1 MNLNE
6 VAPPTKKHERMVKHI
21 KKSYKK
27 DGKLTDDEKSIA
39 YATAWKNYNKK
50 ESFEIDKAA
59 HKAAQK
65 KTKMRNLAKGN
76 TNPNEKAAA
85 EKKAGGPKLIGEG
98 GMARQVKHSKSRSTA
113 VLTAN
118 RGDKSG
124 KENKARNKELGKKI
138 RSMGYGY
145 KKVKGE
151 YPEKDEKTGKKK
163 TVSEPSMA
171 VNAPK
176 KKFKKFK
183 KQMKRLGKEYNQD
196 AVITKKGKD
205 KATLHPTTKRGRKT
219 STGVS
224 RIGSKLGQVR
234 PGKTGEYGHTKV
246 GKKTYTYE
254 ATTLPRKNGQ
264 TMYVTFLWRGKYMSL
279 QMFFP
284 ELKVPSKKEVQ
295 DALVKVYPGARCTG
309 YDVVLRDPTKPIL
322 QLPEDTAP
330 MPSNGSKTPGVD
342 DVQAKQLEVQKKGR
356 EDQDLKS
363 KEKRVMRLKRQVLLK
378 KLMAVRAGAGAD
390 IVT

>member
-1 MNLNE
+1 MTLNE

-50 ESFEIDKAA
+50 ESFGFEIDKGE
-59 HKAAQK
+59 HKKASK
-65 KTKMRNLAKGN
+65 KAKMRNLAKGN

-205 KATLHPTTKRGRKT
+205 KATLHPTNKRAGKK
-219 STGVS
+219 
-224 RIGSKLGQVR
+224 GSKIGQIR
-234 PGKTGEYGHTKV
+234 PGKTGKFGHTKV
-246 GKKTYTYE
+246 GSKTYTYE
-254 ATTLPRKNGQ
+254 ATTLPRINGQ
-264 TMYVTFLWRGKYMSL
+264 TMYVTFQWRGKYMSL

-322 QLPEDTAP
+322 QLPEDTNPQPKNHDGVAGV
-330 MPSNGSKTPGVD
+330 PSVEKTAD
-342 DVQAKQLEVQKKGR
+342 KILAQKK
-356 EDQDLKS
+356 EKQMQA
-363 KEKRVMRLKRQVLLK
+363 KEKRLSMIKRMVLMK
-378 KLMAVRAGAGAD
+378 KIQAVRQGGGPEITA
-390 IVT
+390 